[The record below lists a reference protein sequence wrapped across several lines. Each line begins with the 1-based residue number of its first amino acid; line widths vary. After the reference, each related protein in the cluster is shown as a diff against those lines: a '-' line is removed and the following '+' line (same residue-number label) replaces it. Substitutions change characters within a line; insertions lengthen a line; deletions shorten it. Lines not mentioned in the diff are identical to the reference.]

1 MSKIRVLSDHVANQ
15 IAAGEVVERPA
26 SVAKELVENSIDA
39 GARRVEVDVEAGGR
53 RLLRVADDGEG
64 MTRDDAVL
72 AFERHATSK
81 ITSTEDLAHIST
93 LGFRGEA
100 LASIA
105 SVARVE
111 LITQT
116 EGEAEGTRVVIE
128 GGRMRDVAP
137 AARPRGTTIAA
148 RDLFFNVPARR
159 KFLRSEA
166 TESFHLTNLVTHY
179 ALAHPEIAFT
189 LTNNGREVLRAGPA
203 ADLRERAYQIFG
215 EEFLEHLLE
224 VEGGHTSVARVR
236 GYVSAPRERRTTRDA
251 QYLFVN
257 GRYVRDRL
265 VARSLSEG
273 YRSVLPHGVHPAALL
288 FLEVPPEEV
297 DVNVHPAKTEVR
309 FRRASAVA
317 DAVRDAVRG
326 ALATSGYLRLEETFD
341 GAADDYDA
349 SAEAS
354 FGGADEAGFTDGR
367 ESADGARERASDFAP
382 DAASRPDSTA
392 GGPDSFREATLSST
406 GGAAGDTR
414 RDESAARQE
423 SIEFG
428 WTPRGDESPWR
439 DEQSPGDHTAEM
451 SQPSASALDAIT
463 RNTQLS
469 PTPPAQRTPGAPSST
484 VLSPTDSG
492 AQRDTLH
499 ESGAAESTA
508 TTASSTPAANATNVA
523 RAEGVVLPPLN
534 SAAGLV
540 REAAIETL
548 TPNIRPL
555 GQLEDSFIIATDAE
569 GLLLI
574 DQHVAHERI
583 LFDKYRRL
591 ESTRAAESQNL
602 LVPETFD
609 LTPAQAAAFDEVSAE
624 LERLG
629 FGLMRLSGRTVA
641 VRAVPADLPA
651 GEARNLLAEILD
663 TVDAEKR
670 GRARA
675 TLRDEVAA
683 SLACRAAIKINTPLT
698 TEKMLWLIDRLLLTS
713 SPTTCPH
720 GRPTILR
727 LTKRDI
733 ERGFH
738 RP

>member
-53 RLLRVADDGEG
+53 RLLRVSDDGEG

-81 ITSTEDLAHIST
+81 ITSTEDLERVAT

-111 LITQT
+111 LLTQR
-116 EGEAEGTRVVIE
+116 EGEAEGTRVSIE
-128 GGRMRDVAP
+128 GGRMRDVSP
-137 AARPRGTTIAA
+137 AARPRGTTIAV

-179 ALAHPEIAFT
+179 ALAHPETSFA
-189 LTNNGREVLRAGPA
+189 LGNNGREVLRAAPA
-203 ADLRERAYQIFG
+203 SDLRERAYQIFG
-215 EEFLEHLLE
+215 GEFVESLLD
-224 VEGGHTSVARVR
+224 VAGGGDGVARVT
-236 GYVSAPRERRTTRDA
+236 GYVSAPRARRTTRDA

-257 GRYVRDRL
+257 GRFVRDRL
-265 VARSLSEG
+265 VARALSEG
-273 YRSVLPHGVHPAALL
+273 YRSVLPHGVYPSALL
-288 FLEVPPEEV
+288 FLEVAPEEV

-317 DAVRDAVRG
+317 EAVREAVRA
-326 ALATSGYLRLEETFD
+326 ALYAGGYLRAEETSVGYAGGGDF
-341 GAADDYDA
+341 GAGAYENAAAPTPLDERPAARVGAEEFYNSSVA
-349 SAEAS
+349 GLTWNAEAGAGGEPSAE
-354 FGGADEAGFTDGR
+354 R
-367 ESADGARERASDFAP
+367 EENAP
-382 DAASRPDSTA
+382 K
-392 GGPDSFREATLSST
+392 
-406 GGAAGDTR
+406 
-414 RDESAARQE
+414 QE

-428 WTPRGDESPWR
+428 WTPAPGESLA
-439 DEQSPGDHTAEM
+439 EGNTAEAR
-451 SQPSASALDAIT
+451 QRPSSSALDAVERSAGRGARVPHVLDT
-463 RNTQLS
+463 SGGLARNVDES
-469 PTPPAQRTPGAPSST
+469 AARPR
-484 VLSPTDSG
+484 
-492 AQRDTLH
+492 R
-499 ESGAAESTA
+499 ESGAGG
-508 TTASSTPAANATNVA
+508 VA
-523 RAEGVVLPPLN
+523 FPPLN
-534 SAAGLV
+534 SAAGIMKGV
-540 REAAIETL
+540 AAESL
-548 TPNIRPL
+548 DADIRPL
-555 GQLEDSFIIATDAE
+555 GQLEESFILATDSE

-574 DQHVAHERI
+574 DQHAAHERV

-591 ESTRAAESQNL
+591 EESRRPESQSL

-609 LTPAQAAAFDEVSAE
+609 LTPAQAASFGEVADE
-624 LERLG
+624 LEWLG
-629 FGLMRLSGRTVA
+629 FSLTRLSGRTVA
-641 VRAVPADLPA
+641 VRAVPADLPPA
-651 GEARNLLAEILD
+651 EARNLLAEILD

-670 GRARA
+670 GRAREV
-675 TLRDEVAA
+675 LRDEIAA
-683 SLACRAAIKINTPLT
+683 SLACHAAIKINTALT
-698 TEKMLWLIDRLLLTS
+698 QEKMRWLIDRLLLTS

-720 GRPTILR
+720 GRPAILR
-727 LTKRDI
+727 LAKRDI